1 MFLSQNIKKFI
12 CVFFILKNSVEH
24 NYRERIAELR
34 DQNERKDL
42 RIKLLEQKIQKLQVF
57 IILSFFLIIKIKIFI
72 SFRKHYLVV
81 IEYGLKTNKI
91 CVYRRTNSTN
101 FYSINLFTQGSI
113 RLIVNRILLYFYIY
127 SIKLKNNSNN
137 LFW

>member
-57 IILSFFLIIKIKIFI
+57 IILSLFNHK
-72 SFRKHYLVV
+72 
-81 IEYGLKTNKI
+81 NK
-91 CVYRRTNSTN
+91 N
-101 FYSINLFTQGSI
+101 FYF
-113 RLIVNRILLYFYIY
+113 F
-127 SIKLKNNSNN
+127 
-137 LFW
+137 